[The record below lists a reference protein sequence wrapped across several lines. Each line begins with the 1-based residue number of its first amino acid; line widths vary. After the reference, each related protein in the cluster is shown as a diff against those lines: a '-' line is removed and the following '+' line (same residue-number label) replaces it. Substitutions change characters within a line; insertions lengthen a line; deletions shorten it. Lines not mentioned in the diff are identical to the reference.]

1 MERRLAAIVALD
13 MVGYSRLVA
22 ADEIGVL
29 SRQKDHRNEI
39 IGPVVAAHHGR
50 VVKSTGDGVLAEFG
64 SVVDAVNCAVALQ
77 SAISNH
83 QSSVSDD
90 SRIVYRIGI
99 NLGDIIIENGDIYGE
114 GVNIAARLQT
124 LADPGGICVSQ
135 TVAEHAWGKV
145 ACQFKDLGLKHLKN
159 VPQPVR
165 VYGLSAPSAA
175 TTSSGPARRRRMV
188 VLEHARF
195 RLDLENERLWDGETP
210 VHLTRKAFDLLR
222 FLAQNPNRVLTREEI
237 LESLWHRIHVSDNL
251 VRECIHDLRLVLGD
265 DPHSPRFIETVRG
278 RGYRFLGGI
287 EIEILAAGTAEP
299 RGRRTGL
306 PTLLVLPIESLA
318 SGERWARFCRGM
330 RDDLI
335 TELSRYPDFVVIIR
349 GASLA
354 DQDADAEFHETGADF
369 LLRGSMQAS
378 KRMLRLNL
386 HLIDTRH
393 GHNIWSE
400 RYERDTRD
408 LFAIQSNIVGCV
420 VSALGGLEGHIADA
434 ERRRLGRKPPEDPKA
449 YELYL
454 LALGLEERHQ
464 KESTL
469 EAFALLQRALSL
481 DPELARAWLVLGWAS
496 HQIWSE
502 RWTDDPRYFADM
514 ELEAYVKA
522 ARLDPRDPFAILEQ
536 AVMVRA
542 IDGDLVGARDDIERA
557 VDLGW
562 NQADLLATAA
572 KYFAMVVDDPTRAV
586 QLIERSQELCP
597 TPADWYFMHWA
608 RVAYFARD
616 YERALNAARRAPDLK
631 NVRLFEILSAAQ
643 LGHTDSLGRL
653 RAAFEKRYPAFNLA
667 EFMQSQPI
675 VATRATALFLDGV
688 AKAGL
693 G

>member
-1 MERRLAAIVALD
+1 M
-13 MVGYSRLVA
+13 
-22 ADEIGVL
+22 
-29 SRQKDHRNEI
+29 
-39 IGPVVAAHHGR
+39 
-50 VVKSTGDGVLAEFG
+50 
-64 SVVDAVNCAVALQ
+64 
-77 SAISNH
+77 
-83 QSSVSDD
+83 
-90 SRIVYRIGI
+90 
-99 NLGDIIIENGDIYGE
+99 
-114 GVNIAARLQT
+114 
-124 LADPGGICVSQ
+124 
-135 TVAEHAWGKV
+135 
-145 ACQFKDLGLKHLKN
+145 
-159 VPQPVR
+159 
-165 VYGLSAPSAA
+165 
-175 TTSSGPARRRRMV
+175 
-188 VLEHARF
+188 
-195 RLDLENERLWDGETP
+195 
-210 VHLTRKAFDLLR
+210 
-222 FLAQNPNRVLTREEI
+222 
-237 LESLWHRIHVSDNL
+237 HVSDGV
-251 VRECIHDLRLVLGD
+251 VREYIHDLRLVLDD
-265 DPHSPRFIETVRG
+265 DPRSPRFIETVRG

-287 EIEILAAGTAEP
+287 EIEALAAGTAEP
-299 RGRRTGL
+299 RGRRTDL
-306 PTLLVLPIESLA
+306 PTLLVLPIVSLA

-335 TELSRYPDFVVIIR
+335 TELSRYPDFVVITR

-354 DQDADAEFHETGADF
+354 EQDADAELHETGADF

-378 KRMLRLNL
+378 KRMLRMNL

-400 RYERDTRD
+400 RYERYTRD
-408 LFAIQSNIVGCV
+408 LFAIQSDIVGCV

-434 ERRRLGRKPPEDPKA
+434 ERRRLGRKPPENPKA

-469 EAFALLQRALSL
+469 EAFTLLQRALSL
-481 DPELARAWLVLGWAS
+481 DPKFARAWLILGWAS

-522 ARLDPRDPFAILEQ
+522 ARFDPRDPFAILEQ
-536 AVMVRA
+536 AAMVRA
-542 IDGDLVGARDDIERA
+542 IAGDLVGARDDLERA
-557 VDLGW
+557 VDLGR

-631 NVRLFEILSAAQ
+631 TVRLFEILSAAQ
-643 LGHTDSLGRL
+643 LGQTDNLGRL
-653 RAAFEKRYPAFNLA
+653 RATFEKRYPAFNLA

-675 VATRATALFLDGV
+675 VGTRATALFLDGV

-693 G
+693 GCPPPADPPPTPTGADG